1 MILQKVNVGKVDL
14 LNGGKRTLVEDLNG
28 EAVSKSVKR
37 AHITNLS
44 RQSHIEERT
53 AITVE
58 TYLVDPQGRKFE
70 QSIWRSLFNFCFFLV
85 HFILSSNV
93 LQSATILK

>member
-70 QSIWRSLFNFCFFLV
+70 QSIWRSLFNFFFLV

-93 LQSATILK
+93 LQSATGLK